1 MRAVA
6 IIPARMGSSRFP
18 GKPMAKILGMPMVGH
33 CYFRTR
39 LCPELSGTYVA
50 TCDQEIYE
58 YVQSIGGQ
66 AVMTSEKHERA
77 SDRAAEAMLRIEEE
91 TGETID
97 IVVMVQ
103 GDEPMITP
111 GMITESLEPF
121 GLPHVNVV
129 NLMAPILNDSEF
141 NDPNEV
147 KVVVDKRDQAMYFSR
162 EPIPSKR
169 KGVAD
174 GPMLKQVCVIPFRR
188 DYLIKFNQM
197 EETTLERVE
206 SVDMLRVIE
215 NGDVVQM
222 AMTDEETYSV
232 DTQKELDAVALKMK
246 GNKFLAAYLPG
257 NQDQP

>member
-1 MRAVA
+1 
-6 IIPARMGSSRFP
+6 
-18 GKPMAKILGMPMVGH
+18 
-33 CYFRTR
+33 
-39 LCPELSGTYVA
+39 
-50 TCDQEIYE
+50 
-58 YVQSIGGQ
+58 
-66 AVMTSEKHERA
+66 
-77 SDRAAEAMLRIEEE
+77 
-91 TGETID
+91 
-97 IVVMVQ
+97 
-103 GDEPMITP
+103 
-111 GMITESLEPF
+111 
-121 GLPHVNVV
+121 
-129 NLMAPILNDSEF
+129 MAPILNDSEF

-147 KVVVDKRDQAMYFSR
+147 KVVVDKRNQAMYFSR

-188 DYLIKFNQM
+188 DYLFKFNQM
-197 EETTLERVE
+197 KETTLERVE

>member
-39 LCPELSGTYVA
+39 LCRELSGTYVA

-147 KVVVDKRDQAMYFSR
+147 KVVVDKHNQAMYFSR

-174 GPMLKQVCVIPFRR
+174 GPMLKQVCIIPFRR
-188 DYLIKFNQM
+188 NYLIKFNEM

-215 NGDVVQM
+215 NGDTVQM
-222 AMTDEETYSV
+222 VMTDEETYSV
-232 DTQKELDAVALKMK
+232 DTQKELDAVTLKMK
-246 GNKFLAAYLPG
+246 GNKFLAVYLPE
-257 NQDQP
+257 NQDRS

>member
-18 GKPMAKILGMPMVGH
+18 GKPMAQILGIPMVGH

-50 TCDQEIYE
+50 TCDREIYE

-91 TGETID
+91 TDETID

-111 GMITESLEPF
+111 GMITESLKPF
-121 GLPHVNVV
+121 RVSHVNVV
-129 NLMAPILNDSEF
+129 NLMAPIFNDSEF

-147 KVVVDKRDQAMYFSR
+147 KVVVDKHNQAMYFSR

-174 GPMLKQVCVIPFRR
+174 GPMLKQVCIIPFRR
-188 DYLIKFNQM
+188 NYLIKFNEM

-206 SVDMLRVIE
+206 SVDMLRIIE
-215 NGDVVQM
+215 NGDSVQM
-222 AMTDEETYSV
+222 VMTDDETYSV
-232 DTQKELDAVALKMK
+232 DTKEELRAVAERMK
-246 GNKFLAAYLPG
+246 VDRLVPSYLAG
-257 NQDQP
+257 